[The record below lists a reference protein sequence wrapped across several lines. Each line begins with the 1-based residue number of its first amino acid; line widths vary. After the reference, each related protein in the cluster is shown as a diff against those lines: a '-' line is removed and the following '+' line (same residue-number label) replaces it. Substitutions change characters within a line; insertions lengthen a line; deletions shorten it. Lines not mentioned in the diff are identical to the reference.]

1 MWRQSAP
8 AGGAGPGHPE
18 AADPAPRRRP
28 LQGRGSRPA
37 EGLRPGEALR
47 AVLLA
52 AAAALVLPALAA
64 GADAQGA
71 EGMQC
76 PAAALGE
83 GCVYH
88 VARTLDVGDMLP
100 SIVKVDPDTGK
111 LYVASRPYAGSDD
124 AGHSYVRIYDSE
136 DRGHRL
142 IAEFRFNGTNSRVP
156 DLEANPRTGELHV
169 VHLWGVGDYTE
180 GWTETATDSKGRAN
194 LTTIDLR
201 TNRVVGTVQLQ
212 HIEIPADGGSG
223 ASVDRYDI
231 ADLALDR
238 ARDRAY
244 IATAEGP
251 ILAVDTSGTALLP
264 TTVDHGAGDNSWNA
278 YMQGAPASALAVDEE
293 GWVHAAVRVG
303 SPSDKDSHSWGIA
316 RLKFTTGDVNRPTAH
331 YTRDFFFN
339 GTQNNASETDHNIY
353 PDSAKVRAESIHLY
367 GNRSSLFVLYEN
379 HTVHRHPLDLSG
391 DPGPPEPLSI
401 TDGPPEI
408 LSAEFLSA
416 APADYPPGGNRIG
429 GIALDDR
436 RGLLYASVHDWDDPH
451 VIVAN
456 AENGSVVGVASTADQ
471 TGGLGLDPRT
481 GSVYVLPS
489 WAPHAYVIESKAK
502 HGLQSMID
510 TADHGGTVAVPAGI
524 YDDVVL
530 DVDKPLT
537 LTSETGRPGA
547 AIFTGNSRITVASD
561 DVTIRGVSFEGTD
574 CLPGFGGALVE
585 IRTPRSEPLRGVA
598 IENNAFRDTCHAAI
612 QQKGSGSLEDVTIR
626 YNSFEGIGLKIP
638 LGRAEPADTGGEGG
652 FQLMH
657 GAIGLAYHHSQGHV
671 GGIIEH
677 NRINGTSAAGIRVFN
692 ATDMKILN
700 NHISNTPASA
710 IGLAHASSSVMVANN
725 TIVNANSEPDL
736 DYLDGIDG
744 SGEDGYYKIMGRYR
758 QYLQTPLLSN
768 SSIAPAPD
776 AAINVWANG
785 RGIEVTGNTISGS
798 DGAFTACTG
807 LCAFESTGPVRAA
820 QQCTDA
826 ETGQWKPWQ
835 ECLRGEKT
843 ANRTNDRN
851 ILRPDD
857 SDASTIR
864 FSGNIIYADNTGED
878 NDGVLVRYDAIADK
892 AVLDA
897 TGNFFVGF
905 GSGPN
910 AEQHTS
916 GLVNISGRGQTAHGN
931 ASGPSG
937 GVEYRITRTF
947 AIDDIRADFIEVG
960 PNGGS
965 IYVGINPAVGAKS
978 NTSAVHAYTLDYE
991 KAGSY
996 EIPGPVGRIVDME
1009 VDGATGNLHVLHRKH
1024 DINQTT
1030 WQLGVTTLNG
1040 SASVVGMPWMVSGA
1054 MYSHYHAASADMAVG
1069 GGMVFVTNMRSNEP
1083 VAVLDGSTLRPLDLS
1098 GAERAA
1104 AAEAAG
1110 RIAGIAVDAR
1120 DGHTLAYLATQ
1131 KDDGTTWI
1139 TTVNFSSAGGGTFQ
1153 NYTLVG
1159 SVQASSGSVG
1169 VRDMVVDGG
1178 ENKKLFVLWDY
1189 QRLPPGSRIAINQ
1202 TVSMYDILDGGLE
1215 AMGTL
1220 DGARP
1225 VEGFVM
1231 HGDGVSSIALDK
1243 NRSVLHAVVHDST
1256 DPRMVSYDSSDG
1268 SVIRTTSLS
1277 DQPAAVA
1284 AAGESGTVYASPSW
1298 RPNVYVIERAQAH
1311 PLQGMIDSAPYGGV
1325 VEVPPGTYA
1334 DAVLTIDKPL
1344 VLTSPTGRAGPV
1356 ELTGLS
1362 RIHVESDG
1370 VAIRG
1375 LSFRD
1380 TACLP
1385 GMAASLVEIGMRP
1398 GNHSTDESMRS
1409 DVTVENSAF
1418 ANTCHAAIQQEGW
1431 GRMDNIVI
1439 RDNRFEGIGL
1449 RLEGGRAEPI
1459 DTDGED
1465 EFIHTHGAIGLAYHP
1480 GQDPVSNSV
1489 ITGNTILGTSAA
1501 GIRVFNA
1508 DNVAITNNYIR
1519 DTPASGIGLSHGS
1532 VDSHVSGNTI
1542 MGANS
1547 EPDFDYLD
1555 GISGSG
1561 EDDYYRLITR
1571 QYDYELEIRLTT
1583 QTEPLAPDAAVKV
1596 WANSANVSV
1605 TGNTILGSGGAFTA
1619 CAGTCASE
1627 SDGLVHPGERN
1638 VLDPARYDVGSPA
1651 NRIAFNWNV
1660 VAGDNDLDNSSLL
1673 ANDASGELDAAWNH
1687 YPGHTIE
1694 GAQLRSSSTVN
1705 ISESA
1710 TRVVDVAAPSPPPD
1724 AALETGD
1731 SLSIGVALSRNVT
1744 VDTDSGKRPTLALNS
1759 GGTAMYLGTLQNKI
1773 MFAYTVGAG
1782 EAADRLDYA
1791 SHDALRLNGATID
1804 GMPGPLA
1811 LTLPPPGEPGS
1822 LGASSDLS
1830 VNRKLRAVIGEL
1842 GGGGGSATIPADVYK
1857 DAVITVAAPGNLT
1870 AEPGA
1875 VLTGNSRV
1883 IVEQGV
1889 AGPVVLTG
1897 LAFRGTACYADGG
1910 AALVVRA
1917 PPGGAAAPVVIRDGT
1932 FDGTC
1937 SAAIDVLPA
1946 ATTGGPESSP
1956 DPARHGPGQQGGAPP
1971 IRSQDAQDAPAAAP
1985 ASRILITGNTFRGVG
2000 AGAPD
2005 AAGST
2010 AAIRLGLPG
2019 AASGAAHVENSI
2031 VSSNYVFD
2039 SPGPAVEAAAAR
2051 GVDIVGNHIEGA
2063 GSAAVRVINGSS
2075 NVSVA
2080 GNTIINASGAALE
2093 VWADSSGV
2101 VIMGNR
2107 ISESRGALSVCS
2119 GECALTAA
2127 ADGARMR
2134 VEPAPQAPQAPQA
2147 VRFHYNI
2154 LHDSNRGGMLVENG
2168 APAGLLN
2175 ASYNHYPGYAPMPA
2189 NFTNASYA
2197 PPMPNGTAPHRVGS
2211 LLALTDMPYLDGVG
2225 SAAALREAVERF
2237 GLERIESGAPA
2248 SIELVQADLRLAD
2261 PLAAVRGIADGIDD
2275 DRNYPILHNQILWM
2289 RGMLDAGGR
2298 EASISAVRALDS
2310 PQEHYPF
2317 ILDRDGRVLAN
2328 GANPA
2333 RFGVISPIASA
2344 PNPVPFADVVRNL
2357 EAEPNSTAWRNYPI
2371 PNFVREGTPIES
2383 KRSLLALYD
2392 FGDGNSTNDL
2402 ILGAGYYPHPVKLA
2416 VGPSDGPS
2424 IRLAKGLAEE
2434 RGLVLASP
2442 GSTEADLALPDT
2454 VYRMVPNDLRG
2465 EQRLADVMASDVDNG
2480 IRRVVALVQDDVDGN
2495 RAYDLIKAE
2504 FEARSGGTVLP
2515 AIRLGATI
2523 APDIRASVMNDASR
2537 AIVAASAGPGGSSA
2551 VAVLY
2556 IGSDSNYID
2565 VAAEAAGRPAMHSV
2579 RWYSTDLAGSRAVI
2593 ENRTALDM
2601 AQRTS
2606 LTAVAFAVAPNEHTA
2621 AVDAAIEAHPHAAD
2635 YAAAAV
2641 AAATQPGRVYAAY
2654 DAVRLLGSAL
2664 AGGSADN
2671 ASFAAALHGL
2681 AAGHSGA
2688 LGRGIAFDANGDLVR
2703 PSNFSTWTVSNDTHE
2718 WVAQPPVGPPPD
2730 PVCSA
2735 ELARGTLPL
2744 GDVQV
2749 GSESAPQEQTV
2760 MNTGSL
2766 PLVGVLMNAGDWSSG
2781 LPAGVTSFR
2790 AGGGTGAFAPITPNA
2805 SVLAQGESVMPGLGL
2820 VVEHRVDLRGTQ
2832 SAPSGPMSQA
2842 VTYAVSCR

>member
-1 MWRQSAP
+1 MS
-8 AGGAGPGHPE
+8 G
-18 AADPAPRRRP
+18 
-28 LQGRGSRPA
+28 
-37 EGLRPGEALR
+37 ALR

-52 AAAALVLPALAA
+52 AAAALALPALAA
-64 GADAQGA
+64 GADAQGV

-88 VARTLDVGDMLP
+88 VARTLDVGDIVP
-100 SIVKVDPDTGK
+100 SIVKIDPDTGK
-111 LYVASRPYAGSDD
+111 LYVASRPYAGSAD

-156 DLEANPRTGELHV
+156 DLEVNPRTGELHV
-169 VHLWGVGDYTE
+169 VHLWGVGE
-180 GWTETATDSKGRAN
+180 RAQGWQGDETDSKGKAN
-194 LTTIDLR
+194 LTTIDLG
-201 TNRVVGTVQLQ
+201 TNRVVGTVQLR
-212 HIEIPADGGSG
+212 HNEINAGDGN
-223 ASVDRYDI
+223 SVTNTDRYGI

-238 ARDRAY
+238 TRDWAY

-251 ILAVDTSGTALLP
+251 ILAVNTSDTTLLP
-264 TTVDHGAGDNSWNA
+264 ATVGHEVRGNPWNP
-278 YMQGAPASALAVDEE
+278 YMVGAPASALAVDEDD
-293 GWVHAAVRVG
+293 GLVYAAARTASLSNGV
-303 SPSDKDSHSWGIA
+303 SHSWGIA
-316 RLKFTTGDVNRPTAH
+316 RLKFTDGSDDLPTAH
-331 YTRDFFFN
+331 YTRVHFLN
-339 GTQNNASETDHNIY
+339 GTQNNASETYYNSY
-353 PDSAKVRAESIHLY
+353 PGSANVRAESIHLY
-367 GNRSSLFVLYEN
+367 NDQRRLFVLYKN
-379 HTVHRHPLDLSG
+379 HTVHWHQLDASG
-391 DPGPPEPLSI
+391 DPGTPEQLDI
-401 TDGPPEI
+401 AGGPPKI
-408 LSAEFLSA
+408 LRAELLRD

-436 RGLLYASVHDWDDPH
+436 RGLLYASVHDWDDPR

-456 AENGSVVGVASTADQ
+456 AENGSVVGVASTAGPTED
-471 TGGLGLDPRT
+471 LELDPRT

-510 TADHGGTVAVPAGI
+510 TADPGGTVAVPAGI

-561 DVTIRGVSFEGTD
+561 NVSILGLSFEGTD

-638 LGRAEPADTGGEGG
+638 LDRAEPADTGGEGG

-657 GAIGLAYHHSQGHV
+657 GAIGLGYHHSQERV
-671 GGIIEH
+671 SGIIDH

-710 IGLAHASSSVMVANN
+710 IGLAHASSNVMVANN

-736 DYLDGIDG
+736 DYLDGVDG
-744 SGEDGYYKIMGRYR
+744 SGEDGYYRIMDRYR
-758 QYLQTPLLSN
+758 QYLQMQLLSN

-785 RGIEVTGNTISGS
+785 LDITVTGNTILGS

-807 LCAFESTGPVRAA
+807 LCAFESAGPVRSA
-820 QQCTDA
+820 QQCEDTVSG
-826 ETGQWKPWQ
+826 TWKPWQ
-835 ECLRGEKT
+835 KCSSREKVV
-843 ANRTNDRN
+843 NRTDDRN
-851 ILRPDD
+851 ILRPGD

-864 FSGNIIYADNTGED
+864 FSGNIIYADNTGDD
-878 NDGVLVRYDAIADK
+878 NGGVLVRYDAGDDK
-892 AVLDA
+892 ADLNA
-897 TGNFFVGF
+897 TDNFFVGF
-905 GSGPN
+905 GPD
-910 AEQHTS
+910 AEPRTS
-916 GLVNISGRGQTAHGN
+916 GRVNISGRGQTAHGD
-931 ASGPSG
+931 ASGPPG

-947 AIDDIRADFIEVG
+947 AIDDIRADFIKVS
-960 PNGGS
+960 PNGGR
-965 IYVGINPAVGAKS
+965 IYVGINPAIGAKS
-978 NTSAVHAYTLDYE
+978 NTSAVHAYAPNYT
-991 KAGSY
+991 KSGSY

-1083 VAVLDGSTLRPLDLS
+1083 VAVLNGSTLRPLDLS

-1139 TTVNFSSAGGGTFQ
+1139 TTVNFSFAEGRTFQ

-1178 ENKKLFVLWDY
+1178 ENRKLFVLWDY

-1202 TVSMYDILDGGLE
+1202 TVSMYDISDGGLE
-1215 AMGTL
+1215 AIGTL

-1243 NRSVLHAVVHDST
+1243 NLGVLHAVVHDST

-1284 AAGESGTVYASPSW
+1284 AAGENGTVYASPSW

-1311 PLQGMIDSAPYGGV
+1311 PLQGMIDSAPRGGV

-1362 RIHVESDG
+1362 RIHVEADG

-1508 DNVAITNNYIR
+1508 DNVAITDNYIL

-1561 EDDYYRLITR
+1561 EDDYYKLISR
-1571 QYDYELEIRLTT
+1571 QYNYALEIRPTT
-1583 QTEPLAPDAAVKV
+1583 PIEPLAPDAAVKV

-1673 ANDASGELDAAWNH
+1673 ANDASGELDATWNH
-1687 YPGHTIE
+1687 YPGHSIA
-1694 GAQLRSSSTVN
+1694 GAQLRNGSTVDVSVN
-1705 ISESA
+1705 A
-1710 TRVVDVAAPSPPPD
+1710 TRVVGVAAPSPPSD
-1724 AALETGD
+1724 AALETGR
-1731 SLSIGVALSRNVT
+1731 SVSIAVTLSRNVT
-1744 VDTDSGKRPTLALNS
+1744 VGMDSGKRPTLDLNS
-1759 GGTAMYLGTLQNKI
+1759 GGTAVYSGTMQGKV
-1773 MFAYTVGAG
+1773 MFFAYTVRAG

-1830 VNRKLRAVIGEL
+1830 VNRKLQAVVGDPDDR
-1842 GGGGGSATIPADVYK
+1842 GAATIPAGEYR
-1857 DAVITVAAPGNLT
+1857 DAVITVDVPLNLT

-1883 IVEQGV
+1883 IVEPG
-1889 AGPVVLTG
+1889 ADGPVMLTG
-1897 LAFRGTACYADGG
+1897 LAFRGTACYGDGG

-1917 PPGGAAAPVVIRDGT
+1917 PPGGPAAPVVIRNAT

-1946 ATTGGPESSP
+1946 AAPSTGGPGSSP
-1956 DPARHGPGQQGGAPP
+1956 DPARPGGQGQPGGAPP
-1971 IRSQDAQDAPAAAP
+1971 PRSQDAPDAPGAAP
-1985 ASRILITGNTFRGVG
+1985 ASRLLITGNTFRGVG

-2005 AAGST
+2005 AAGSPPP

-2019 AASGAAHVENSI
+2019 AAGGAVHVENSI

-2039 SPGPAVEAAAAR
+2039 SRGPAVDAAAAR

-2063 GSAAVRVINGSS
+2063 GSAAVRVMKGSS

-2119 GECALTAA
+2119 GECAA

-2134 VEPAPQAPQAPQA
+2134 VEPAPQAPPS

-2175 ASYNHYPGYAPMPA
+2175 ASYNYYPGYAPMQA

-2197 PPMPNGTAPHRVGS
+2197 PPMPDGAAPHRVGS
-2211 LLALTDMPYLDGVG
+2211 LLALTDMPYIDGVG
-2225 SAAALREAVERF
+2225 NAAAMREAVERF
-2237 GLERIESGAPA
+2237 GLERVESGPPA

-2261 PLAAVRGIADGIDD
+2261 PLAAVRGMAEGIDD

-2344 PNPVPFADVVRNL
+2344 PNPVPFADVVRAL

-2416 VGPSDGPS
+2416 VGPSDGPA
-2424 IRLAKGLAEE
+2424 IKLARGLAGE

-2442 GSTEADLALPDT
+2442 GSTGADLALPDT
-2454 VYRMVPNDLRG
+2454 VYRMVPNDLRSA
-2465 EQRLADVMASDVDNG
+2465 QRLADVMAGDDDNG
-2480 IRRVVALVQDDVDGN
+2480 IRRVVALVQNDADSSRTYG
-2495 RAYDLIKAE
+2495 LIKKE
-2504 FEARSGGTVLP
+2504 FEERSGGTVLP
-2515 AIRLGATI
+2515 GIRFNAST
-2523 APDIRASVMNDASR
+2523 APAEWAPVMDRASRN
-2537 AIVAASAGPGGSSA
+2537 IVAASAGPGGNST

-2556 IGSDSNYID
+2556 IGSDSNY
-2565 VAAEAAGRPAMHSV
+2565 VAAAAEAAARPAVYSA

-2601 AQRTS
+2601 ALRTN
-2606 LTAVAFAVAPNEHTA
+2606 LTAVAPAVVPNNHTM
-2621 AVDAAIEAHPHAAD
+2621 AVDAAIAAHPHAAD
-2635 YAAAAV
+2635 YDAAAAT
-2641 AAATQPGRVYAAY
+2641 AAPPGHAYAAY

-2664 AGGSADN
+2664 AGGSADA

-2681 AAGHSGA
+2681 AANHTGA
-2688 LGRGIAFDANGDLVR
+2688 LGRGIAFDANGDIVR
-2703 PSNFSTWTVSNDTHE
+2703 PSNFSTWTVSPDTRT
-2718 WVAQPPVGPPPD
+2718 WSAQPPVGPPPD

-2749 GSESAPQEQTV
+2749 GRESAPQEQTV

-2766 PLVGVLMNAGDWSSG
+2766 PLVGVLMNAGDWSNG